1 MSEKRHA
8 ADLKIT
14 NALTALSTMSQHG
27 PSRPRPISE
36 PVTIAIVASLYNN
49 QFVQG
54 LIDAGREELELLAP
68 NAAITVYRVPGAF
81 EIPVCAEL
89 VIKNTRPDV
98 VIAFGVIIRGSTEH
112 ADLVGASV
120 TDALQQMA
128 IRHTL
133 PIIHEV
139 LLVRS
144 EEQAEER
151 CLGVKINRGT
161 EAAQTAVNMV
171 SLFRKMRAT
180 FAGQPTLEEN

>member
-1 MSEKRHA
+1 
-8 ADLKIT
+8 
-14 NALTALSTMSQHG
+14 MSQYG
-27 PSRPRPISE
+27 PSRPRPIQDRVS
-36 PVTIAIVASLYNN
+36 IAIVASLYNN

-54 LIDAGREELELLAP
+54 LLDAGREELEELAP
-68 NAAITVYRVPGAF
+68 NATITVYRVPGAF

-89 VIKNTRPDV
+89 VIKNTKPDA

-128 IRHTL
+128 VRHTT
-133 PIIHEV
+133 PVIHEV
-139 LLVRS
+139 LLVSS

-161 EAAQTAVNMV
+161 EAAQVAVNMIA
-171 SLFRKMRAT
+171 LFRKMRAS
-180 FAGQPTLEEN
+180 FAGQPELETA